1 MSNLVYAFG
10 PFELDAQRLLL
21 SKDGEPMP
29 IGPKVVETL
38 LALIEHAGDI
48 LTKDQL
54 LDRIWPQG
62 YVEEANLA
70 QNIYVLRKALR
81 SAFKEQVIAT
91 IPRRGYRF
99 VEPVLLREAVVHE
112 PAREVRPRA
121 RRSFAPPWA
130 VGFAAAVLV
139 LASFV
144 AAARPHLP
152 AAAPLP
158 ALSASGQREYT
169 MGRYYWNLRRPDA
182 LRKSVGYF
190 THVVKSDPR
199 SPLGYSGLADAYLM
213 ISDYTCDRRPCK
225 SITDKARAAAARAMQ
240 LGPSSAQAHTSQA
253 MVLCL
258 LDRNTHAAEAEYA
271 RALALDPNYALA
283 HEWYGTDLLERG
295 DVAHA
300 RAELERAIALEPVS
314 SATTFW
320 LGAGAYFDHR
330 YSDAIAD
337 LRQSLDLNPNRSE
350 PTGLLALSQE
360 AVGDYAGALATIA
373 KLSALCGHCQAD
385 IHVMRAGVYAR
396 MGKPAAALAELQH
409 ASKLSRALPPDET
422 ALVFI
427 ALGDRTR
434 ALSYMRRVRF
444 KAGEERTWLALDPRL
459 DPVRRDP
466 RFRRWT
472 NSG

>member
-1 MSNLVYAFG
+1 MNNVVYAFG
-10 PFELDAQRLLL
+10 PFELDAHRLLL
-21 SKDGEPMP
+21 SKDGEPMA

-54 LDRIWPQG
+54 LERIWPQG

-81 SAFKEQVIAT
+81 CAFKEPVIAT

-99 VEPVLLREAVVHE
+99 VAPVVLREAVVHE
-112 PAREVRPRA
+112 PVREVRPRLRPA
-121 RRSFAPPWA
+121 LAPRMA
-130 VGFAAAVLV
+130 AGFAAAVLV
-139 LASFV
+139 FATFV
-144 AAARPHLP
+144 ATARTHPAAIP
-152 AAAPLP
+152 AAAT
-158 ALSASGQREYT
+158 LSANGLRDYT
-169 MGRYYWNLRRPDA
+169 LGRYYWNLRRPDA
-182 LRKSVGYF
+182 LHKSVGYF
-190 THVVKSDPR
+190 TNVIHSDPR

-213 ISDYTCDRRPCK
+213 IFDYTCERRPCA
-225 SITDKARAAAARAMQ
+225 SITAKARAAATRAMQ

-258 LDRNTHAAEAEYA
+258 LDRNTRAADVEFT

-283 HEWYGTDLLERG
+283 HEWYGTTLLVRG
-295 DVAHA
+295 NVAQA

-330 YSDAIAD
+330 YGDAIAD
-337 LRQSLDLNPNRSE
+337 LRQSLDLNPNR
-350 PTGLLALSQE
+350 PDPMGLLALSQE

-373 KLSALCGHCQAD
+373 RLSGLCAHCQAD
-385 IHVMRAGVYAR
+385 SHVMRAGVYAR
-396 MGKPAAALAELQH
+396 MGKSAAALAELQH

-466 RFRRWT
+466 RFRMWT